1 MPKGKNK
8 SAKTLKPKTGLT
20 AKQKAKLPLSL
31 QKAILR
37 KKGKK

>member
-1 MPKGKNK
+1 MSKAKVKAVKK
-8 SAKTLKPKTGLT
+8 SSGLT